1 MLQKL
6 LLYVYLR
13 KLEINESNVY
23 SLLTTADY
31 LSILGVLELCCKFL
45 ESTLIPKNCIG
56 VLLFA
61 REHFCHE
68 LASNTWRYIMKN
80 FTNIARENEEF
91 LSLSLKQFQEII
103 NSDDLNVKS
112 EEIVWETI
120 LRWIDHDAEVRKQNV
135 VILMKCVRLG
145 LLDTQ
150 YFLEKVKEHPYVTNC
165 EDSRP
170 MIIETLKFLYDLEM
184 ITHK

>member
-13 KLEINESNVY
+13 KLEINEDNVY

-45 ESTLIPKNCIG
+45 ENILTPKNCIG
-56 VLLFA
+56 VVLFA

-68 LASNTWRYIMKN
+68 LAANSWKYIMKN
-80 FTNIARENEEF
+80 FTSISRESDEI
-91 LSLSLKQFQEII
+91 LTLSLKEFQDII
-103 NSDDLNVKS
+103 NADDLNVKS

-120 LRWIDHDAEVRKQNV
+120 LKWIDHEAENRKQHV
-135 VILMKCVRLG
+135 VTLMKCVRLG

-150 YFLEKVKEHPYVTNC
+150 YFLEKVKEHAYVLNC
-165 EDSRP
+165 EESRP

>member
-1 MLQKL
+1 
-6 LLYVYLR
+6 
-13 KLEINESNVY
+13 
-23 SLLTTADY
+23 
-31 LSILGVLELCCKFL
+31 
-45 ESTLIPKNCIG
+45 
-56 VLLFA
+56 
-61 REHFCHE
+61 
-68 LASNTWRYIMKN
+68 MKN
-80 FTNIARENEEF
+80 FTNISRDSDE
-91 LSLSLKQFQEII
+91 LLTLSLKQFQEII

-120 LRWIDHDAEVRKQNV
+120 LRWIDNDAESRKHNV
-135 VILMKCVRLG
+135 VVLMKCVRLG

-150 YFLEKVKEHPYVTNC
+150 YFLEKVKEHQYVTNC

>member
-13 KLEINESNVY
+13 KLEINEENVY

-45 ESTLIPKNCIG
+45 ETSLTAKNAVG
-56 VLLFA
+56 VLRFA

-68 LASNTWRYIMKN
+68 LSNNTWKFIMKN
-80 FTNIARENEEF
+80 FTSISRESDELLTLPLNE
-91 LSLSLKQFQEII
+91 FQEII
-103 NSDDLNVKS
+103 NSDELNVKS

-120 LRWIDHDAEVRKQNV
+120 LRWIDYKVDDRKQYV
-135 VILMKCVRLG
+135 VALMKCVRLG

-150 YFLEKVKEHPYVTNC
+150 YFLEKVKEHSYVTNC
-165 EDSRP
+165 EESRP

-184 ITHK
+184 ITHR